1 MKRNVGILIFGDPTR
16 GGTITSET
24 KFLSNLYDKNKDEC
38 DFYIITV
45 NPTIT
50 KKVIRDRDISYS
62 FPHKN
67 VDIFGE
73 ADLHKLDNFSCIVTY
88 PGHSNF
94 FGGYLNDNIIK
105 MYKIISKCTNDLA
118 IPVFVRIN
126 DSEIKVRDYRIM
138 SKQRL
143 DAGKIAREEGKPD
156 NAFMGSPENVAK
168 AEDLVSWKQWDYSKV
183 YWFAN
188 GSKEAC
194 DWVSETMFDREDEY
208 FRMAPKQTFIDNAI
222 YVSDDIFFLVRKNYE
237 RFQYRYAPDEDNEK
251 QKLLKMIDL
260 HEGNS
265 FSQDQYKAMMEKEF
279 PNKFCYI
286 GFFDTVNMA
295 RAKALNILFK
305 ENRYN
310 VALKIFGKG
319 TEILTKFKDK
329 PNLEV
334 EEGFI
339 KGDSEE
345 YFDFLNGHLAY
356 IFIGK
361 GQSHSRYIGKT
372 VYDAIV
378 ARTPVAV
385 YKKADMGHITFQ
397 SDEYY
402 FENERELKNIQDKLN
417 DPEIRARWIKDQAE
431 EIFRKLP
438 PSTFKF
444 SNYGIDKETLP
455 ESICFFTPEVVGKTP
470 KVKTEKIK
478 TEKVVKPVESASIKP
493 KSVSLF

>member
-24 KFLSNLYDKNKDEC
+24 KFLSDLYEKNSTDCE
-38 DFYIITV
+38 FFIITV

-50 KKVIRDRDISYS
+50 KKVIRDRDISYN

-67 VDIFGE
+67 ITIFGE
-73 ADLHKLDNFSCIVTY
+73 EDLHKLDKFSCLVTY

-105 MYKIISKCTNDLA
+105 MYKIISKCTNDLDV
-118 IPVFVRIN
+118 PVFIRIN

-156 NAFMGSPENVAK
+156 NAFMGSPENVTK
-168 AEDLVSWKQWDYSKV
+168 AEDLVSWSQWDYNKI

-188 GSKEAC
+188 GSKESC
-194 DWVSETMFDREDEY
+194 DWVAETMFDRENEE
-208 FRMAPKQTFIDNAI
+208 FRMADRQVFVDNAI

-237 RFQYRYAPDEDNEK
+237 RFSSYDKKIESVEHG
-251 QKLLKMIDL
+251 LIDPYVK
-260 HEGNS
+260 
-265 FSQDQYKAMMEKEF
+265 DQ
-279 PNKFCYI
+279 FCYI

-295 RAKALNILFK
+295 RAKAFSVLFK
-305 ENRYN
+305 ENTQN
-310 VALKIFGKG
+310 VTLKIFGKG

-329 PNLEV
+329 PNVEI

-345 YFDFLNGHLAY
+345 YFDFLHNHIAY
-356 IFIGK
+356 LFIGK

-385 YKKADMGHITFQ
+385 YKKVDMGHITFE

-402 FENERELKNIQDKLN
+402 FENERELKAIQNKLN
-417 DPEIRARWIKDQAE
+417 DPEVRSRWIKDQTE

-444 SNYGIDKETLP
+444 SSYGVDKEEIAEEMCFKL
-455 ESICFFTPEVVGKTP
+455 ES
-470 KVKTEKIK
+470 
-478 TEKVVKPVESASIKP
+478 KPAKSKQAEPASIKT
-493 KSVSLF
+493 KSISLF